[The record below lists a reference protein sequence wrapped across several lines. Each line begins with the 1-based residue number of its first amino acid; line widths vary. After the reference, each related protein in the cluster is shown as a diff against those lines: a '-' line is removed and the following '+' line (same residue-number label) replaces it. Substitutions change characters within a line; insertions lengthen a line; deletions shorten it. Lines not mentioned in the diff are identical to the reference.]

1 MKPLKVKYKFKLY
14 DNIIC
19 ATDGFLYQLQHFN
32 KATLR
37 TFSQRK
43 LTYNEKR
50 NAYRIKGSWVKKET
64 LFKLKHKPQ

>member
-1 MKPLKVKYKFKLY
+1 MKCLQTKYKFRLY

-43 LTYNEKR
+43 LTYNKAR
-50 NAYRIKGSWVKKET
+50 NAYRIKGVWVKKET
-64 LFKLKHKPQ
+64 LFKLKYKPE